1 MKADVKKRL
10 DRLIFMQRLKYT
22 LVATGV
28 AIAVLGFLFF
38 VGYEQTIRMDKVVAT
53 TNIDGTITQIKP
65 GSGRKGGFR
74 LKVSLDDGRSVGAV
88 SFLPGFPF
96 KGERLTLNE
105 IIHKSGKK
113 DFIVTRYEAP
123 HE

>member
-28 AIAVLGFLFF
+28 IIAVLGVLLF
-38 VGYEQTIRMDKVVAT
+38 VGYEQTIRIDKVVAT
-53 TNIDGTITQIKP
+53 TSIGGTVTQAKP
-65 GSGRKGGFR
+65 GAGRKGGFR

-96 KGERLTLNE
+96 KGERLSLNE
-105 IIHKSGKK
+105 IVHKSGKK

-123 HE
+123 RE